1 MADLALSSL
10 SSNSLPL
17 SNLCIICVD
26 DEAAILDSLKDQLKR
41 QYPGCTIEMA
51 ESGEEALELL
61 AELHHEDSPVA
72 LVISDQIMPGM
83 KGDQLLTQ
91 IHQKYPEVLKILLTG
106 QASPEAVVNAVNQAN
121 LYRYIAKPW
130 EEADLSL
137 TVSEALRRYQQ
148 DIRLAE
154 QNETLRQINAS
165 LEQKVTDRT
174 AELQQAKDVAES
186 ANRAKSAFLANM
198 SHELRTPLS
207 AILGFSELLAYDNNL
222 TTKQVDSLQVINQ
235 SGNHLLNLINDVLE
249 MSKIESGK
257 HHIARSDFDLR
268 SALND
273 VHAML
278 NIKAISKQL
287 SFNLIISPDIPRYVN
302 TDERKLRQI
311 VINLL
316 GNAIK
321 FTMSG
326 QVNLRVM
333 PYDSIEMQN
342 GLCIAVED
350 TGPGIAS
357 HEMSQVFEAFVQTEV
372 GRNSQKGTGL
382 GLSISRQLARLLGGD
397 ITVESV
403 VAQGSCFRLVVP
415 VVPVAANNGFRS
427 GNPSGDLAE
436 PEIPRYPIAL
446 SPGQRVQRILVAD
459 DTPEN
464 RSVLVQLLT
473 PLGFEVRE
481 ADHGRTAIAIWKQWK
496 PHLILM
502 DLRMPEVDGVTAMRY
517 IRQHTIPIATPIGDS
532 DDRSDSGYNHGS
544 NHWSNP
550 KLGQPTKIIA
560 LSASIT
566 TEDETMLHQAGFD
579 ACLLKPCRGHQLLA
593 AIATQLNLRF
603 DYADSPTQR
612 QSTHAAAA
620 FDLTADLRAL
630 PEDWRSQFNSAAAE
644 LNFNPCLALIEE
656 LPPER
661 AQLAQALREL
671 VNEFRFDT
679 LLELIAAAS

>member
-10 SSNSLPL
+10 PL
-17 SNLCIICVD
+17 TNLAIICVD
-26 DEAAILDSLKDQLKR
+26 DETAILDSLKDQLKR
-41 QYPGCTIEMA
+41 QCPGCTIEMA

-61 AELHHEDSPVA
+61 AELHHENSPVA

-91 IHQKYPEVLKILLTG
+91 IHQKYPNVLKILLTG

-148 DIRLAE
+148 DIKLAE
-154 QNETLRQINAS
+154 QNETLRQVNAS

-207 AILGFSELLAYDNNL
+207 AILGFSELLAYDDNL
-222 TTKQVDSLQVINQ
+222 TIKQIDSLQVINQ

-257 HHIARSDFDLR
+257 HHIDRSDFDLR

-278 NIKAISKQL
+278 NIKAMSKKL

-302 TDERKLRQI
+302 TDERKFRQI
-311 VINLL
+311 IINLL

-321 FTMSG
+321 FTTSG
-326 QVNLRVM
+326 QVNLQVM
-333 PYDSIEMQN
+333 PYDSIDIGN
-342 GLCIAVED
+342 GICIAVED
-350 TGPGIAS
+350 TGPGIAA

-397 ITVESV
+397 ITVESRV
-403 VAQGSCFRLVVP
+403 NSGSCFRLIVP
-415 VVPVAANNGFRS
+415 VNLADWSLS
-427 GNPSGDLAE
+427 GGSISGGSV
-436 PEIPRYPIAL
+436 EIPRHPIAL
-446 SPGQRVQRILVAD
+446 SPGQPIQRILVAD

-481 ADHGRTAIAIWKQWK
+481 ADHGRTAVAIWKQWK

-502 DLRMPEVDGVTAMRY
+502 DLRMPEVDGLTAMRY
-517 IRQHTIPIATPIGDS
+517 IRQHTAAIAVPT
-532 DDRSDSGYNHGS
+532 DRASSLTEA
-544 NHWSNP
+544 SNP

-566 TEDETMLHQAGFD
+566 AEDEMMLKQAGFD
-579 ACLLKPCRGHQLLA
+579 SCLLKPCRGHQLLA
-593 AIATQLNLRF
+593 SIAMHLDLQF
-603 DYADSPTQR
+603 DYPDTPTERRSPI
-612 QSTHAAAA
+612 AAEPI
-620 FDLTADLRAL
+620 DLAIHLQAL
-630 PEDWRSQFNSAAAE
+630 PDEWRSQFQSAASE
-644 LNFNPCLALIEE
+644 LNFNPCLFLIEE
-656 LPPER
+656 LPPEH
-661 AQLAQALREL
+661 AQLAKALREL

-679 LLELIAAAS
+679 LLELIEGAS

>member
-1 MADLALSSL
+1 MADLALSSQPL
-10 SSNSLPL
+10 SSQPL
-17 SNLCIICVD
+17 SNLAIICVD

-61 AELHHEDSPVA
+61 AELHHENSPVA

-83 KGDQLLTQ
+83 KGDQLLTK
-91 IHQKYPEVLKILLTG
+91 IHQKYPDVLKILLTG

-148 DIRLAE
+148 DIKLAE
-154 QNETLRQINAS
+154 QNETLRQVNAS

-207 AILGFSELLAYDNNL
+207 AILGFSELLAYDDNL
-222 TTKQVDSLQVINQ
+222 TIKQVDSLQVINQ

-257 HHIARSDFDLR
+257 HHIDRSDFDLR

-278 NIKAISKQL
+278 NIKAMSKQL

-321 FTMSG
+321 FTTSG

-333 PYDSIEMQN
+333 PYDSIEMHN
-342 GLCIAVED
+342 GICIAVQD
-350 TGPGIAS
+350 TGPGIAA

-415 VVPVAANNGFRS
+415 VDRADGFIS
-427 GNPSGDLAE
+427 GGLSGGLVE
-436 PEIPRYPIAL
+436 PEILRHPIAL
-446 SPGQRVQRILVAD
+446 SPGQPVQRILVAD

-481 ADHGRTAIAIWKQWK
+481 ADHGRKAIAIWKQWK

-517 IRQHTIPIATPIGDS
+517 IRQHTVPIDQASSTTAA
-532 DDRSDSGYNHGS
+532 
-544 NHWSNP
+544 SNP
-550 KLGQPTKIIA
+550 KLGQPTKMIA

-566 TEDETMLHQAGFD
+566 AEDETMLRQAGFD
-579 ACLLKPCRGHQLLA
+579 SCLLKPCRGHQLLA
-593 AIATQLNLRF
+593 AIALQLDLWF
-603 DYADSPTQR
+603 DYADTPTDRRSPI
-612 QSTHAAAA
+612 AAEA
-620 FDLTADLRAL
+620 FDLAVHLQAL
-630 PEDWRSQFNSAAAE
+630 SEEWRSQFYSAAAE
-644 LNFNPCLALIEE
+644 LNFNPCLVLIEE

-679 LLELIAAAS
+679 LLELIAEAS

>member
-1 MADLALSSL
+1 MADPALSPL
-10 SSNSLPL
+10 SL
-17 SNLCIICVD
+17 SNLAIICVD
-26 DEAAILDSLKDQLKR
+26 DEAVILDSLKDQLKR
-41 QYPGCTIEMA
+41 QYPRCTIEMA

-61 AELHHEDSPVA
+61 AELHLENSPVA

-83 KGDQLLTQ
+83 KGDQLLTE
-91 IHQKYPEVLKILLTG
+91 IHQKYPNVLKILLTG

-130 EEADLSL
+130 EEADLRL
-137 TVSEALRRYQQ
+137 TVAEALRRYQQ
-148 DIRLAE
+148 DIKLAE
-154 QNETLRQINAS
+154 QNETLRQVNAS

-207 AILGFSELLAYDNNL
+207 AILGFSELLAYDDNL
-222 TTKQVDSLQVINQ
+222 TTKQVDSLRMINQ

-257 HHIARSDFDLR
+257 HYIDRSDFDLR
-268 SALND
+268 SVLND

-278 NIKAISKQL
+278 NIKAISKKL
-287 SFNLIISPDIPRYVN
+287 SFNLIISPDVPRYVN

-321 FTMSG
+321 FTTIG

-333 PYDSIEMQN
+333 SYDSIDIRK
-342 GLCIAVED
+342 GICIAVED
-350 TGPGIAS
+350 TGPGIAA

-382 GLSISRQLARLLGGD
+382 GLSISCQLARLLGGD

-403 VAQGSCFRLVVP
+403 VNSGSCFRLIVP
-415 VVPVAANNGFRS
+415 INLADGSLSS
-427 GNPSGDLAE
+427 GLGGSV
-436 PEIPRYPIAL
+436 EIPRHPLKL
-446 SPGQRVQRILVAD
+446 SPGQPIQRILVAD

-481 ADHGRTAIAIWKQWK
+481 ADYGRTAIAIWKQWK

-502 DLRMPEVDGVTAMRY
+502 DLRMPEVDGLTAMRY
-517 IRQHTIPIATPIGDS
+517 IRQHT
-532 DDRSDSGYNHGS
+532 GS
-544 NHWSNP
+544 IEDLNAGSNP
-550 KLGQPTKIIA
+550 KLGQPTKMIA
-560 LSASIT
+560 LSASIIT
-566 TEDETMLHQAGFD
+566 AEDETMLRQAGFD
-579 ACLLKPCRGHQLLA
+579 TCLLKPCRGHQLLDT
-593 AIATQLNLRF
+593 IAMQLDLRF
-603 DYADSPTQR
+603 DYPDTPTEHR
-612 QSTHAAAA
+612 APSAAEA
-620 FDLTADLRAL
+620 FDLAVHLQAL
-630 PEDWRSQFNSAAAE
+630 PAEWRSQLQSAASE
-644 LNFNPCLALIEE
+644 LNFDPCLVLIEQ

-679 LLELIAAAS
+679 LLELIGEMS

>member
-10 SSNSLPL
+10 SSNSLPSNSLPL

-61 AELHHEDSPVA
+61 AELHHENSPVA

-83 KGDQLLTQ
+83 KGDQLLTK
-91 IHQKYPEVLKILLTG
+91 IHQKYPDVLKILLTG

-154 QNETLRQINAS
+154 QNETLRQVNAS

-207 AILGFSELLAYDNNL
+207 AILGFSELLAYDDNL

-278 NIKAISKQL
+278 NIKAMSKQL

-333 PYDSIEMQN
+333 PYESIEMQN
-342 GLCIAVED
+342 GLCVAVED

-372 GRNSQKGTGL
+372 GRSSQKGTGL

-403 VAQGSCFRLVVP
+403 VGQGSCFRLVVP
-415 VVPVAANNGFRS
+415 VVPIDGFRS
-427 GNPSGDLAE
+427 GDTSSHLAE
-436 PEIPRYPIAL
+436 PEIPLHPLAL

-517 IRQHTIPIATPIGDS
+517 IRQHTVPIAASIGDGA
-532 DDRSDSGYNHGS
+532 DRSDSGSNHG
-544 NHWSNP
+544 SNP

-566 TEDETMLHQAGFD
+566 AEDEMMLHQAGFD

-593 AIATQLNLRF
+593 AIATQLDLRF
-603 DYADSPTQR
+603 DYADSPTQS
-612 QSTHAAAA
+612 QASNVTEA
-620 FDLTADLRAL
+620 FDLTAHLRAL

-644 LNFNPCLALIEE
+644 LNFNPCLSLIEE

-661 AQLAQALREL
+661 AQLAHSLRGL

>member
-1 MADLALSSL
+1 MQ
-10 SSNSLPL
+10 NK
-17 SNLCIICVD
+17 LCI
-26 DEAAILDSLKDQLKR
+26 S
-41 QYPGCTIEMA
+41 
-51 ESGEEALELL
+51 
-61 AELHHEDSPVA
+61 
-72 LVISDQIMPGM
+72 
-83 KGDQLLTQ
+83 
-91 IHQKYPEVLKILLTG
+91 
-106 QASPEAVVNAVNQAN
+106 
-121 LYRYIAKPW
+121 
-130 EEADLSL
+130 
-137 TVSEALRRYQQ
+137 
-148 DIRLAE
+148 
-154 QNETLRQINAS
+154 
-165 LEQKVTDRT
+165 
-174 AELQQAKDVAES
+174 
-186 ANRAKSAFLANM
+186 
-198 SHELRTPLS
+198 
-207 AILGFSELLAYDNNL
+207 
-222 TTKQVDSLQVINQ
+222 
-235 SGNHLLNLINDVLE
+235 
-249 MSKIESGK
+249 
-257 HHIARSDFDLR
+257 
-268 SALND
+268 
-273 VHAML
+273 
-278 NIKAISKQL
+278 
-287 SFNLIISPDIPRYVN
+287 
-302 TDERKLRQI
+302 
-311 VINLL
+311 
-316 GNAIK
+316 
-321 FTMSG
+321 
-326 QVNLRVM
+326 
-333 PYDSIEMQN
+333 
-342 GLCIAVED
+342 VED

-403 VAQGSCFRLVVP
+403 VDQGSCFRLVVP
-415 VVPVAANNGFRS
+415 VVPVVPNNGFRS
-427 GNPSGDLAE
+427 GSTSSNLAE
-436 PEIPRYPIAL
+436 PEIPRHPIAL

-517 IRQHTIPIATPIGDS
+517 IRQHTVPVATSIADGA
-532 DDRSDSGYNHGS
+532 DRSDPSFNPA
-544 NHWSNP
+544 SNP

-566 TEDETMLHQAGFD
+566 AEDETMLHQAGFD

-612 QSTHAAAA
+612 QSTQAAAA
-620 FDLTADLRAL
+620 FDLTTDLRAL

-679 LLELIAAAS
+679 LLELMAIAP

>member
-1 MADLALSSL
+1 MADLALSPL
-10 SSNSLPL
+10 SL
-17 SNLCIICVD
+17 SNLAIICVD

-41 QYPGCTIEMA
+41 QYPRCTIEMA

-61 AELHHEDSPVA
+61 AELHLENSPVA

-83 KGDQLLTQ
+83 KGDQLLTE
-91 IHQKYPEVLKILLTG
+91 IHQKYPNVLKILLTG

-137 TVSEALRRYQQ
+137 TVAEALRRYQQ
-148 DIRLAE
+148 DIKLAE
-154 QNETLRQINAS
+154 QNETLRQVNAS

-207 AILGFSELLAYDNNL
+207 AILGFSELLAYDDNL
-222 TTKQVDSLQVINQ
+222 TTKQVDSLRMINQ

-257 HHIARSDFDLR
+257 HHIDRSDFDLR

-273 VHAML
+273 VYAML
-278 NIKAISKQL
+278 NIKAISKKL
-287 SFNLIISPDIPRYVN
+287 SFNLIISPDVPRYVN

-321 FTMSG
+321 FTTIG

-333 PYDSIEMQN
+333 SYDSIDMRK
-342 GLCIAVED
+342 GICIAVED
-350 TGPGIAS
+350 TGPGIAA

-382 GLSISRQLARLLGGD
+382 GLSISCQLARLLGGD
-397 ITVESV
+397 ITVKSV
-403 VAQGSCFRLVVP
+403 VNSGSCFRLIVP
-415 VVPVAANNGFRS
+415 INLADGFLSS
-427 GNPSGDLAE
+427 GLGGSV
-436 PEIPRYPIAL
+436 EIPRHPLKL
-446 SPGQRVQRILVAD
+446 SPGQPIQRILVAD

-481 ADHGRTAIAIWKQWK
+481 ADYGRTAIAIWKQWK

-502 DLRMPEVDGVTAMRY
+502 DLRMPEVDGLTAMRY
-517 IRQHTIPIATPIGDS
+517 IRQHT
-532 DDRSDSGYNHGS
+532 GS
-544 NHWSNP
+544 IEDPNAGSNP
-550 KLGQPTKIIA
+550 KLGQPTKMIA
-560 LSASIT
+560 LSASIIT
-566 TEDETMLHQAGFD
+566 AEDEIMLRQAGFD
-579 ACLLKPCRGHQLLA
+579 ACLLKPCRGHQLLD
-593 AIATQLNLRF
+593 AIAMQLDLRF
-603 DYADSPTQR
+603 DYPDTPTER
-612 QSTHAAAA
+612 QAPSAAEA
-620 FDLTADLRAL
+620 FDLAVHLQAL
-630 PEDWRSQFNSAAAE
+630 PAEWRSQFQSAASE
-644 LNFNPCLALIEE
+644 LNFDPCLVLIEQ

-679 LLELIAAAS
+679 LLELIGEMS

>member
-1 MADLALSSL
+1 MADSALS
-10 SSNSLPL
+10 SLPL
-17 SNLCIICVD
+17 SNLAIICVD

-61 AELHHEDSPVA
+61 AELHHEDSPENSPVA

-83 KGDQLLTQ
+83 KGDQLLTK
-91 IHQKYPEVLKILLTG
+91 IHEKYPDVLKILLTG

-148 DIRLAE
+148 DMKLAE
-154 QNETLRQINAS
+154 QNETLRQVNAS

-207 AILGFSELLAYDNNL
+207 AILGFSELLAYDENL

-257 HHIARSDFDLR
+257 HQIDRSDFDLR

-278 NIKAISKQL
+278 NIKAMSKQL
-287 SFNLIISPDIPRYVN
+287 SFNLIISPDIPRYVK

-333 PYDSIEMQN
+333 PSDAVEMHN

-350 TGPGIAS
+350 TGPGIAA

-403 VAQGSCFRLVVP
+403 VNQGSCFRLVVP
-415 VVPVAANNGFRS
+415 VGQVDGLMSDGTS
-427 GNPSGDLAE
+427 GSLLGDLLGDSGE
-436 PEIPRYPIAL
+436 PEIPRHPIAL
-446 SPGQRVQRILVAD
+446 SIGQPIQRILVAD

-517 IRQHTIPIATPIGDS
+517 IRQHTMPTDQASSTTEA
-532 DDRSDSGYNHGS
+532 
-544 NHWSNP
+544 SNP

-566 TEDETMLHQAGFD
+566 AEDDTMLRQAGFD
-579 ACLLKPCRGHQLLA
+579 SCLLKPCRGHQLLA
-593 AIATQLNLRF
+593 AIATQLDLRF
-603 DYADSPTQR
+603 DYTDTPTDR
-612 QSTHAAAA
+612 PAPIAAEAI
-620 FDLTADLRAL
+620 DLAVHLQAL
-630 PEDWRSQFNSAAAE
+630 PQEWRSQFYSAASE
-644 LNFNPCLALIEE
+644 LNFNPCLILIEE

-679 LLELIAAAS
+679 LLELIGGVHSPT

>member
-10 SSNSLPL
+10 PL
-17 SNLCIICVD
+17 SNLAIICVD
-26 DEAAILDSLKDQLKR
+26 DETAILDSLKDQLKR
-41 QYPGCTIEMA
+41 QYPGCTVEMA

-61 AELHHEDSPVA
+61 AELHHENSPVA

-91 IHQKYPEVLKILLTG
+91 IHQKYPNVLKILLTG

-148 DIRLAE
+148 DIKLAE
-154 QNETLRQINAS
+154 QNETLRQVNAS

-207 AILGFSELLAYDNNL
+207 AILGFSELLAYDDNL
-222 TTKQVDSLQVINQ
+222 TIKQVDSLQVINQ

-257 HHIARSDFDLR
+257 HHIDRSDFDLR

-278 NIKAISKQL
+278 NIKAMSKQL
-287 SFNLIISPDIPRYVN
+287 SFNLIISPDLPRYVN
-302 TDERKLRQI
+302 TDERKFRQI

-321 FTMSG
+321 FTTSG

-333 PYDSIEMQN
+333 PYDSIEMPN
-342 GLCIAVED
+342 GICIAVED
-350 TGPGIAS
+350 TGPGIAAN
-357 HEMSQVFEAFVQTEV
+357 EMSQVFEAFVQTEV

-403 VAQGSCFRLVVP
+403 VNSGSCFRLIIP
-415 VVPVAANNGFRS
+415 VNLANGSIS
-427 GNPSGDLAE
+427 GGSSGSV
-436 PEIPRYPIAL
+436 EIPRHPLAL
-446 SPGQRVQRILVAD
+446 SPGQPTQRILVAD

-517 IRQHTIPIATPIGDS
+517 IRQHTAAIEDAS
-532 DDRSDSGYNHGS
+532 EA
-544 NHWSNP
+544 SNP

-566 TEDETMLHQAGFD
+566 AEDETMLREAGFD
-579 ACLLKPCRGHQLLA
+579 ACLLKPCRGHQLLT
-593 AIATQLNLRF
+593 AIAVQLEIQF
-603 DYADSPTQR
+603 DYADTPTDR
-612 QSTHAAAA
+612 QASIAAEA
-620 FDLTADLRAL
+620 FDLAVHLQAL
-630 PEDWRSQFNSAAAE
+630 PTEWRSQFYSAAAE
-644 LNFNPCLALIEE
+644 LNFNPCLILIEE
-656 LPPER
+656 LPPESD
-661 AQLAQALREL
+661 QLAQALREL

-679 LLELIAAAS
+679 LLELIAGAA

>member
-1 MADLALSSL
+1 MADLALSSQPL
-10 SSNSLPL
+10 SSQPL
-17 SNLCIICVD
+17 SNLAIICVD

-61 AELHHEDSPVA
+61 AELHHENSPVA

-83 KGDQLLTQ
+83 KGDQLLTK
-91 IHQKYPEVLKILLTG
+91 IHQKYPDVLKILLTG

-148 DIRLAE
+148 DIKLAE
-154 QNETLRQINAS
+154 QNETLRQVNAS

-207 AILGFSELLAYDNNL
+207 AILGFSELLAYDDNL
-222 TTKQVDSLQVINQ
+222 TIKQVDSLQVINQ

-257 HHIARSDFDLR
+257 HHIDRSNFDLR

-321 FTMSG
+321 FTTSG

-333 PYDSIEMQN
+333 PYDSIEMHN
-342 GLCIAVED
+342 GICIAVQD
-350 TGPGIAS
+350 TGPGIAA

-415 VVPVAANNGFRS
+415 VDRADGFIS
-427 GNPSGDLAE
+427 GGLSGGSVE
-436 PEIPRYPIAL
+436 PEIPRHPIAL
-446 SPGQRVQRILVAD
+446 SPGQPVQRILVAD

-481 ADHGRTAIAIWKQWK
+481 ADHGRKAIAIWKQWK

-517 IRQHTIPIATPIGDS
+517 IRQHTVPIDQASSTTAA
-532 DDRSDSGYNHGS
+532 
-544 NHWSNP
+544 SNP
-550 KLGQPTKIIA
+550 KLGQPTKMIA

-566 TEDETMLHQAGFD
+566 AEDETMLRQAGFD
-579 ACLLKPCRGHQLLA
+579 SCLLKPCRGHQLLA
-593 AIATQLNLRF
+593 AIALQLDLWF
-603 DYADSPTQR
+603 DYADTPTDRRSPI
-612 QSTHAAAA
+612 AAEA
-620 FDLTADLRAL
+620 FDLAVHLQAL
-630 PEDWRSQFNSAAAE
+630 PEVWRSQFYSAAAE
-644 LNFNPCLALIEE
+644 LNFNPCLVLIEE

-679 LLELIAAAS
+679 LLELIAEAS